1 MTLTA
6 TTEAELLALPADD
19 YMNDVQQQFFRE
31 LLLAQRA
38 ELQARIDEEFT
49 ELRQP
54 DISSDVADIGAAEE
68 QRQWQLR
75 LLERE
80 KKLLDKIDQAL
91 ERLARGEYGW
101 CPGPA
106 PRFGASRVA
115 APNGAMAGRR
125 SAGAGRREWWSL
137 AKSRNAAWRHLPRNP
152 KGRASFCAV
161 RCCSTAHLEHQ
172 TSRLAPSPA
181 QKLAPARP
189 RRNGG
194 GRPSIG
200 EPIGLKRLLLRPTAT
215 LCIEAKERQEQREK
229 HQRDRD

>member
-6 TTEAELLALPADD
+6 TSEAELLAQPADD
-19 YMNDVQQQFFRE
+19 YMNDTQQQFFRE
-31 LLLAQRA
+31 LLLTQRA

-54 DISSDVADIGAAEE
+54 DTSSDVADIGAAEE

-101 CPGPA
+101 CA
-106 PRFGASRVA
+106 
-115 APNGAMAGRR
+115 
-125 SAGAGRREWWSL
+125 E
-137 AKSRNAAWRHLPRNP
+137 
-152 KGRASFCAV
+152 
-161 RCCSTAHLEHQ
+161 T
-172 TSRLAPSPA
+172 
-181 QKLAPARP
+181 
-189 RRNGG
+189 
-194 GRPSIG
+194 G